1 MGSGAILFTDG
12 LQWSRRKCSTG
23 VSGLAKLMKGSL
35 RSDASIRLRVVV
47 DALLASSISFKFPEP
62 AALLDWYWMVRSL
75 LALACCSLVV
85 CERADRRWDL
95 LSTASAGWETST
107 IKGKLCDGMWK
118 IPALCCLV
126 DGGIKERAQ
135 LERGR
140 DAGRVNYKYIR
151 LRLSVSIQ
159 CSCGSDKAPRLA
171 TSRQSSDRHDSTNDI
186 PIARLHSGQIG
197 IYLVR

>member
-23 VSGLAKLMKGSL
+23 VRGLAKLMKGSL
-35 RSDASIRLRVVV
+35 RSEASIRLRVVV

-126 DGGIKERAQ
+126 DGGIKERGTARTGAGCWTSQ
-135 LERGR
+135 LQVHPSEALG
-140 DAGRVNYKYIR
+140 
-151 LRLSVSIQ
+151 LHQ

-186 PIARLHSGQIG
+186 PIARLRSGQIG